1 MAKFATF
8 GDITFEVSPKKIYT
22 FDEFTRSG
30 SARWSSHEIINKKPM
45 PEFLGP
51 DQDEITFLIRLS
63 IMHGVDPRKELDK
76 LRMFK
81 DTGKT
86 APFIIGSAP
95 ISNSY
100 WYIESLKERHKTYDS
115 KGQLI
120 TAEAELTLK
129 EYPRVIPATG
139 SQSKPKPTPKS
150 NTNNVSKRGHIGI
163 VTVKVNMLNIRS
175 GPSLKARIVKVA
187 RKGQSYKVYGTKKT
201 DITWYDVGAGLYMSA
216 GSKYVSFKKV

>member
-30 SARWSSHEIINKKPM
+30 SARWASHEIINKKPI

-51 DQDEITFLIRLS
+51 EQDEITFLIRLS

-76 LRMFK
+76 LRVFK

-100 WYIESLKERHKTYDS
+100 WYIYSLKERHETYDS

-129 EYPRVIPATG
+129 EYPRVVSPTK
-139 SQSKPKPTPKS
+139 SKPKNP
-150 NTNNVSKRGHIGI
+150 NTNNVSKRSHIGI
-163 VTVKVNMLNIRS
+163 VTIKANMLNIRS

-201 DITWYDVGAGLYMSA
+201 DITWYAVGAGLYLSA
-216 GSKYVSFKKV
+216 NSKYISFKKV

>member
-30 SARWSSHEIINKKPM
+30 SARWASHEIINKKPM

-51 DQDEITFLIRLS
+51 EQDEITFLIRLS

-129 EYPRVIPATG
+129 EYPRVVSKTTG
-139 SQSKPKPTPKS
+139 SKPKNPP
-150 NTNNVSKRGHIGI
+150 TNNVSKRSHIGI
-163 VTVKVNMLNIRS
+163 VTIKVNMLNIRS

-201 DITWYDVGAGLYMSA
+201 DITWYAVGAGLYLSA
-216 GSKYVSFKKV
+216 NSKYVSFKKV